1 MKHKKAPEVK
11 NATTQKPQEEK
22 IADSAINIAIGIAAA
37 GIMALIII
45 WMMNAL
51 L

>member
-1 MKHKKAPEVK
+1 MKHKKTAEVK
-11 NATTQKPQEEK
+11 TPTSQKPPEEK
-22 IADSAINIAIGIAAA
+22 IAESAINIAIGIAAA
-37 GIMALIII
+37 GIMALIVI